1 MTMTTRLDK
10 AQAIVQHILRHL
22 SSPRRGSQGA
32 DLATAKPLFVGISG
46 PQGIGKLMDSRLAIL
61 EHAFDVKNLLPGLLG
76 KTTMTN
82 KLVATLSGAPHNL
95 RVVTLSMDDL
105 YLPFKDQEALRQKH
119 PENKLLEFRG
129 LPGTHDIALGTQTFK
144 DLCAASHARHSCI
157 DQRGEQGQGQERD
170 QDNSVSRTAVA
181 VPSYDKALH
190 AGRGDQLPRE
200 QWPVVHGPF
209 DVVLFEGWSLGF
221 RSVREPKK
229 LLEIYQQHAICPP
242 HYLGQHSFAS
252 LEMVNRSLEEYE
264 REWYSFLDVFVH
276 LSAPSLATVF
286 KWRAEQERDL
296 WARKGTGM
304 TEEQVKE
311 FVSRFMPAYEVYL
324 ERLEQ
329 ENLFKEEDLAPSST
343 APSGPASWTGRHL
356 RLNLN
361 ETRDLVSTV
370 QVE

>member
-1 MTMTTRLDK
+1 
-10 AQAIVQHILRHL
+10 
-22 SSPRRGSQGA
+22 
-32 DLATAKPLFVGISG
+32 
-46 PQGIGKLMDSRLAIL
+46 
-61 EHAFDVKNLLPGLLG
+61 
-76 KTTMTN
+76 MTN
-82 KLVATLSGAPHNL
+82 KLVATLSAAPHNL

-119 PENKLLEFRG
+119 PGNKLLQFRG
-129 LPGTHDIALGTQTFK
+129 LPGTHDIKLGTETFK
-144 DLCAASHARHSCI
+144 ALCAANRTSHSRI
-157 DQRGEQGQGQERD
+157 TRGEQGQEDERRPD
-170 QDNSVSRTAVA
+170 DSTSGIAVA

-200 QWPVVHGPF
+200 QWPVVQGPF

-221 RSVREPKK
+221 RSVRDPKK
-229 LLEIYQQHAICPP
+229 LLEIYQQHAKCPP
-242 HYLGQHSFAS
+242 HHLGQHSFAS
-252 LEMVNRSLEEYE
+252 LEMINRSLEEYE

-276 LSAPSLATVF
+276 LSAPSLETVY

-304 TEEQVKE
+304 TEDQVKE

-324 ERLEQ
+324 ERLKV
-329 ENLFKEEDLAPSST
+329 ENLFKDDLAPSST
-343 APSGPASWTGRHL
+343 TPRGPVSWTGRHL
-356 RLNLN
+356 RLDLD

>member
-1 MTMTTRLDK
+1 
-10 AQAIVQHILRHL
+10 
-22 SSPRRGSQGA
+22 
-32 DLATAKPLFVGISG
+32 
-46 PQGIGKLMDSRLAIL
+46 
-61 EHAFDVKNLLPGLLG
+61 
-76 KTTMTN
+76 MTN

-129 LPGTHDIALGTQTFK
+129 LPGTHDIRLGTQTFEA
-144 DLCAASHARHSCI
+144 LCAANHTHSLT
-157 DQRGEQGQGQERD
+157 EQEGKQGPGLEKGLD
-170 QDNSVSRTAVA
+170 HSTSRVAVA
-181 VPSYDKALH
+181 LPSYDKALH
-190 AGRGDQLPRE
+190 AGRGDQVPRE

-221 RSVREPKK
+221 KSVRDAKK
-229 LLEIYQQHAICPP
+229 LFEIYQLHAACPP

-276 LSAPSLATVF
+276 LSAPSLATVY
-286 KWRAEQERDL
+286 KWRAEQEKDL

-324 ERLEQ
+324 ERLKQ
-329 ENLFKEEDLAPSST
+329 ENLFKEDLGPLST
-343 APSGPASWTGRHL
+343 TPKGPVSWAGRHL
-356 RLNLN
+356 RLDLN
-361 ETRDLVSTV
+361 ERRDLVSTV

>member
-1 MTMTTRLDK
+1 
-10 AQAIVQHILRHL
+10 
-22 SSPRRGSQGA
+22 
-32 DLATAKPLFVGISG
+32 
-46 PQGIGKLMDSRLAIL
+46 
-61 EHAFDVKNLLPGLLG
+61 
-76 KTTMTN
+76 MTN

-105 YLPFKDQEALRQKH
+105 YLPFKEQEALRQKH

-129 LPGTHDIALGTQTFK
+129 LPGTHDINLGTQTFNA
-144 DLCAASHARHSCI
+144 LCAANLATHSRI
-157 DQRGEQGQGQERD
+157 EQGGERGQMEERGPD
-170 QDNSVSRTAVA
+170 HSTPRIAVA

-200 QWPVVHGPF
+200 QWPVVQGPF

-221 RSVREPKK
+221 RSVRDPAK
-229 LLEIYQQHAICPP
+229 LFEIYQQHATCPP

-276 LSAPSLATVF
+276 LSAPSLATVYR
-286 KWRAEQERDL
+286 WRAEQERDL

-304 TEEQVKE
+304 TEDQVKE

-324 ERLEQ
+324 ERLKQ
-329 ENLFKEEDLAPSST
+329 DNLFKDDLVPSLT
-343 APSGPASWTGRHL
+343 APRGPVSWTGRHL
-356 RLNLN
+356 RLDLN
-361 ETRDLVSTV
+361 EARDLVSTV